1 MICTLD
7 AIPVIKIEMQAAN
20 LTLIVDFAL
29 KNFFKKWDIRIVNIK
44 IYLR

>member
-29 KNFFKKWDIRIVNIK
+29 KNFFLEMGYKNSKHKDIS
-44 IYLR
+44 